1 MTALITLAIIG
12 AILGLILAVASE
24 VFYVKADERLV
35 QVEELLPGFNCGA
48 CGQPGCSGM
57 AQKLLDNE
65 INLSACKPAKKEDLE
80 EIKEYLASGKDG
92 ETVTVK
98 M

>member
-1 MTALITLAIIG
+1 MTALITLAIMG
-12 AILGLILAVASE
+12 AILGLILAFAADI
-24 VFYVKADERLV
+24 FYVKVDERAV
-35 QVEELLPGFNCGA
+35 KVEEMLPGFNCGA

-65 INLSACKPAKKEDLE
+65 INLKACKPAKQEDLE
-80 EIKEYLASGKDG
+80 GIKEYLASGKDG
-92 ETVTVK
+92 DAVDVK

>member
-12 AILGLILAVASE
+12 AILGLILAVASD

-92 ETVTVK
+92 EAVTVK